1 MEFKTLITHLAD
13 PEFGTEFL
21 ATASAL
27 AETYDAHLDV
37 VCHGVDRMTPGF
49 HYGGIDP
56 MMMQRTMQV
65 AGEDAK
71 SISDKARAIL
81 DKGTARWSVE
91 EMINPIGNINRSVA
105 MRTRFS
111 DMTILASPYGENTSQ
126 LEAEGVLEGA
136 LFGGQSAVL
145 ILPEGVAANAAPERV
160 IVAWNES
167 AEAMNA
173 IRASLP
179 LLKRAASVRVTV
191 IDPPRHGHER
201 SDPGGPL
208 SVFLARHGIKVE
220 IDVLGKSLPRV
231 SDVMLRHARDRDADL
246 IVMGA
251 YGHSRF
257 REAILGGATRDM
269 LEEAKMPVFMKH

>member
-13 PEFGTEFL
+13 LDANTDFL
-21 ATASAL
+21 DSAAAM
-27 AETYDAHLDV
+27 AETYNAHLDV
-37 VCHGVDRMTPGF
+37 VCHGIDRMTPGF
-49 HYGGIDP
+49 HYGGVDP
-56 MMMQRTMQV
+56 MLMQRTMQA
-65 AGEDAK
+65 AGEEAK
-71 SISDKARAIL
+71 AIAEKARATL
-81 DKGTARWSVE
+81 NKSSTRWSVE
-91 EMINPIGNINRSVA
+91 EVVNPIGNINRSVA
-105 MRTRFS
+105 IRTRFS
-111 DMTILASPYGENTSQ
+111 DMAILPTPYGDNTSQ
-126 LEAEGVLEGA
+126 LEAEGILEGA

-145 ILPEGVAANAAPERV
+145 ILPQSVAANPAPERV

-173 IRASLP
+173 VRAALP
-179 LLKRAASVRVTV
+179 LLTKAASVRVTV
-191 IDPPRHGHER
+191 IEPPRHGHER

-231 SDVMLRHARDRDADL
+231 SDVLLRHASDKDADL

-269 LEEAKMPVFMKH
+269 LEEANLPVFMKH